1 MPYDFNLKI
10 ENNHLIIG
18 DIDANEL
25 AEEFKTP
32 LYVIDEEKVRNN
44 YNKLFTAFSSKYED
58 LHMCYAAKANT
69 SLAVLKILE
78 DEGSYID
85 AVSPGEIYTAL
96 LAGFKPD
103 RIVFTGN
110 NVTT

>member
-1 MPYDFNLKI
+1 MPYDFNLKT

-18 DIDANEL
+18 EIDANEL
-25 AEEFKTP
+25 AEKYSTP
-32 LYVIDEEKVRNN
+32 LYVIDEQKVREN

-78 DEGSYID
+78 DDE
-85 AVSPGEIYTAL
+85 
-96 LAGFKPD
+96 
-103 RIVFTGN
+103 R
-110 NVTT
+110 